1 MSNKQLKGLLHGRFL
16 KSLSN
21 VEELIK
27 LSKIMISTLL
37 LEKFRSTKWVS
48 NSRQILYSFPK
59 IKLSPKLVRFDLH
72 TPTVEGAHEIIWS
85 INQGISTFKAVKLVS
100 VIRFWSTGGG
110 GREGAGGWTLE
121 AKDFMGWIN
130 SKGL

>member
-1 MSNKQLKGLLHGRFL
+1 MQTGHHKKLALRTNQLSNKQLKGLLHGRFL

-72 TPTVEGAHEIIWS
+72 TPTVEGAREIIWS

-100 VIRFWSTGGG
+100 VIRF
-110 GREGAGGWTLE
+110 
-121 AKDFMGWIN
+121 
-130 SKGL
+130 